1 MIFIRLSLIVTAL
14 LFSCFSYAETSIWQV
29 SNGKNTLYLGGTFHM
44 LKPSDYPLPIE
55 FENVYKKV
63 NWLVFETDMDQ
74 LSSPEFQQ
82 KFLASMTLPTG
93 QILADHL
100 SAEAYAE
107 LIRYAANNQMDTA
120 QLQRFKP
127 QMIALIITLE
137 ELKKYGLTAE
147 GVDNYF
153 GNKAKADSKMVTKLE
168 SIDDQIRYISTMGA
182 NNESGLIL
190 QTIEDMEELPKVL
203 NAMTTA
209 WRSGDDNGLFENGIK
224 PMLEDYPK
232 IYQSLLVERNN
243 NWMGKI
249 EKLLAHPE
257 EKFILVGALHLIGQ
271 DGLLQ
276 QLKNRGY
283 QVQQY

>member
-1 MIFIRLSLIVTAL
+1 MIFIRLSLLVSAL

>member
-1 MIFIRLSLIVTAL
+1 
-14 LFSCFSYAETSIWQV
+14 
-29 SNGKNTLYLGGTFHM
+29 M

-190 QTIEDMEELPKVL
+190 QTIEDMEELPEVL

>member
-1 MIFIRLSLIVTAL
+1 MNIFRLPLIIFILCLSITSQAK
-14 LFSCFSYAETSIWQV
+14 TSIWQV
-29 SNGKNTLYLGGTFHM
+29 SNGKNTVYIGGTFHM

-55 FENVYKKV
+55 FEQVYKKV

-82 KFLASMTLPTG
+82 KFLESMTLPTG

-100 SAEAYAE
+100 SAKAYAE
-107 LIRYAANNQMDTA
+107 LIRYASKNGMDTA
-120 QLQRFKP
+120 RLQRFTP
-127 QMIALIITLE
+127 QMVALIITIE

-147 GVDNYF
+147 GVDTF
-153 GNKAKADSKMVTKLE
+153 IGDKAKQDSKVVTKLE
-168 SIDDQIRYISTMGA
+168 STDDQIHYISTMGA
-182 NNESGLIL
+182 GNESNLIL
-190 QTIEDMEELPKVL
+190 QTLTDMKDLPKEL
-203 NAMTTA
+203 NIMRNA
-209 WRSGDDNGLFENGIK
+209 WRDGDGEALFETGIK

-232 IYQSLLVERNN
+232 IYKSLLVERNN
-243 NWMGKI
+243 NWMNKI
-249 EKLLAHPE
+249 ETLIAQPE

-276 QLKNRGY
+276 QLRSRGY

>member
-271 DGLLQ
+271 DGLLKK
-276 QLKNRGY
+276 LKNRGY

>member
-1 MIFIRLSLIVTAL
+1 MIFIRLSLIVSAL

-153 GNKAKADSKMVTKLE
+153 GNKAKTDSKMVTKLE

>member
-1 MIFIRLSLIVTAL
+1 MNIFRLPIIIFILVLSITSQAK
-14 LFSCFSYAETSIWQV
+14 TSIWQV
-29 SNGKNTLYLGGTFHM
+29 SNGTNTVYLGGTFHM
-44 LKPSDYPLPIE
+44 LKPSDYPLPKE
-55 FENVYKKV
+55 FEQVYKKV

-82 KFLASMTLPTG
+82 KFLQSMTLPTG

-100 SAEAYAE
+100 SAEAYTE
-107 LIRYAANNQMDTA
+107 LIRYAAKNGMDTGR
-120 QLQRFKP
+120 LQRFTP
-127 QMIALIITLE
+127 QMVALIITIE

-147 GVDNYF
+147 GVDTF
-153 GNKAKADSKMVTKLE
+153 IGDKAKKDRKIVTKLE
-168 SIDDQIRYISTMGA
+168 STDDQIHYISTMGA
-182 NNESGLIL
+182 GNESNLIL
-190 QTIEDMEELPKVL
+190 QTLADMKDLAEDL
-203 NAMTTA
+203 NAMSNA
-209 WRSGDDNGLFENGIK
+209 WRAGDDEALFETGIK
-224 PMLEDYPK
+224 PMLEEYPK

-243 NWMGKI
+243 NWMDKI
-249 EKLLAHPE
+249 EKLIAHPE

>member
-1 MIFIRLSLIVTAL
+1 MIFIRLSLIIAT
-14 LFSCFSYAETSIWQV
+14 LFLSCLSYAQTSIWQV

-55 FENVYKKV
+55 FEDVYKKV

-82 KFLASMTLPTG
+82 KFLAAMSLPSG

-107 LIRYAANNQMDTA
+107 LIRYAAKNKMDTA
-120 QLQRFKP
+120 RLQRFKP

-147 GVDNYF
+147 GVDSYL
-153 GNKAKADSKMVTKLE
+153 GNKAKADKKMMTQLE
-168 SIDDQIRYISTMGA
+168 SIEDQIEYISTMGKD
-182 NNESGLIL
+182 NESGLIL

-209 WRSGDDNGLFENGIK
+209 WRNGDDKGLFENGIK

-232 IYQSLLVERNN
+232 VYQSLLVERNN

-276 QLKNRGY
+276 QLKKRGY

>member
-1 MIFIRLSLIVTAL
+1 MIFIRLSLLVSAL

-44 LKPSDYPLPIE
+44 LKPSDYPLPRE

-190 QTIEDMEELPKVL
+190 QTIEDMEELPEVL

>member
-190 QTIEDMEELPKVL
+190 QTIEDMEELPEVL

>member
-1 MIFIRLSLIVTAL
+1 MTFIRLSLIITAL
-14 LFSCFSYAETSIWQV
+14 LLSCVSYAKTSIWQV

-107 LIRYAANNQMDTA
+107 LIRYAAKNKMDTA
-120 QLQRFKP
+120 RLQRFKP
-127 QMIALIITLE
+127 QMVALIITLE

-147 GVDNYF
+147 GVDSYL

-168 SIDDQIRYISTMGA
+168 SIEDQIHYISTMGE

-276 QLKNRGY
+276 QLKSRGY

>member
-44 LKPSDYPLPIE
+44 LKPSDYPLPRE

-190 QTIEDMEELPKVL
+190 QTIEDMEELPEVL